1 MEPISPVH
9 APAPARLRDDGFVDR
24 GREVTRFES
33 FLDASFAFTIT
44 LLVIAGSEVPDSIA
58 KLVNALKSVPTFAAS
73 FLLIALFWAGHDTW
87 SRRYGL
93 DDRRSR
99 ALGFLLIFL
108 MLVYVYPL
116 KMLFGAFFAWISSGA
131 LPAKFP
137 INGVVELRAMF
148 YTYAVAFGTLGGTM
162 ALLYAH
168 AWRRRVELALAP
180 HELAVTRAEIVRWSL
195 APAFALLSALLAW
208 SMSDTPS
215 DWQTGLPGVVYF
227 VLHGTTS
234 WLRRRQPAQLTPVA
248 A

>member
-1 MEPISPVH
+1 MHPKPL
-9 APAPARLRDDGFVDR
+9 ATARVRDDGFADR
-24 GREVTRFES
+24 GAEVTRFES

-58 KLVNALKSVPTFAAS
+58 KLVNALKSLPTFAAS

-116 KMLFGAFFAWISSGA
+116 KMLFGSFFAWISAGA

-137 INGVVELRAMF
+137 INGVAELRAMF
-148 YTYAVAFGTLGGTM
+148 YTYAIAFGTLGGTM
-162 ALLYAH
+162 ALLYWH
-168 AWRRRVELALAP
+168 AWRQRDALALSA
-180 HELAVTRAEIVRWSL
+180 HEREVTRGEIVRWAL
-195 APAFALLSALLAW
+195 APAFALLSAALAW
-208 SMSDTPS
+208 SLSDRPA
-215 DWQTGLPGVVYF
+215 DWQTGLPGLVYF
-227 VLHGTTS
+227 LLHGATTY
-234 WLRRRQPAQLTPVA
+234 LRRRQRVKLAAVA

>member
-1 MEPISPVH
+1 MQSH
-9 APAPARLRDDGFVDR
+9 SPAPERYRDDGFVDR

-58 KLVNALKSVPTFAAS
+58 KLVHALKSVPTFAAS

-99 ALGFLLIFL
+99 ALGFVLIFL

-116 KMLFGAFFAWISSGA
+116 KMLFGSFFAWISAGW

-137 INGVVELRAMF
+137 INGVPELRVMF
-148 YTYAVAFGTLGGTM
+148 YTYAIAFGTLGGTM
-162 ALLYAH
+162 ALLYRH
-168 AWRRRVELALAP
+168 AWRLRDTLALSP
-180 HELAVTRAEIVRWSL
+180 HEREVTRAEIARWSL

-215 DWQTGLPGVVYF
+215 NWETGLPGLVYF
-227 VLHGTTS
+227 LLHGTTS
-234 WLRRRQPAQLTPVA
+234 WLRRRQRTKLA
-248 A
+248 AATA